1 MADEKQKDTAA
12 TNAATQDVEAMSF
25 KEASI
30 ELEKI
35 VRSLEC
41 GELELEDALNNY
53 SRGCVLL
60 KSLKGRLEH
69 AEQKVQVLLDT
80 TAEPE
85 ETKDTT
91 AAPSVA
97 YIND

>member
-1 MADEKQKDTAA
+1 MAT
-12 TNAATQDVEAMSF
+12 TQHEDQTTQAQQDIEAMSF

-35 VRSLEC
+35 VRNLEG
-41 GELELEDALNNY
+41 GELELEDALSNY
-53 SRGCVLL
+53 SRGCMLL
-60 KSLKGRLEH
+60 KSLKGRLEN
-69 AEQKVQVLLDT
+69 AEQKVQVLID
-80 TAEPE
+80 ASAQPE